1 MARSI
6 GGYVGIGN
14 PVLAPDAPFAA
25 PTSAGPQDAEA
36 SFDFVAPENEGL
48 SSVTLYVIIAITGGA
63 IAAAGTSTSS
73 PISVSGLTNGTAYT
87 FIIFAINGFGVG
99 PGSPVSSAV
108 TPIAGAGR
116 GLSFGGTNNPG
127 TQAVDMI
134 EFCVLSTTGNT
145 SDFGD
150 LSAATYS
157 STGFSSQTR
166 GCMRV
171 ATNNSNAYNN
181 VLEYVTVGST
191 GNTTD
196 FGDISGSGDN
206 IRREDV
212 GCSNNTRGLLSG
224 GRTQNTPTGV
234 NVIDYFTI
242 ASTGD
247 ATDFGDLSAIRFSG
261 FGACASPTRGITSM
275 GGEDNSGTEGSNI
288 IDYVTIASTG
298 NSSDFGDLTTRN
310 DSSYSGAASS
320 STRGVVAG
328 GRWNGSGSDQIEYIT
343 IASTGNSADFGNLV
357 QSMTEESGGAASNN
371 VRAAWFGGV
380 KTSGGI
386 TVDIG
391 YVVIATLGDA
401 LDFGDLNGGGAG
413 AGAPARKRNGA
424 LGSSHGGVQ

>member
-14 PVLAPDAPFAA
+14 PILAPDAPFAA
-25 PTSAGPQDAEA
+25 PTNAGPMDAEA

-63 IAAAGTSTSS
+63 IVAAGTSASS

-134 EFCVLSTTGNT
+134 EFCVLATTGNT

-150 LSAATYS
+150 LSAATYD
-157 STGFSSQTR
+157 STGFSSTTR

-171 ATNNSNAYNN
+171 SSNNTTSYIPT
-181 VLEYVTVGST
+181 LEYVTVATT

-196 FGDISGSGDN
+196 FGDTTLSIN
-206 IRREDV
+206 AQAA
-212 GCSNNTRGLLSG
+212 CSNNTRGLVQG
-224 GRTQNTPTGV
+224 GRTESAPAGN

-242 ASTGD
+242 SSTGD
-247 ATDFGDLSAIRFSG
+247 ATDFGDLSATRLAT
-261 FGACASPTRGITSM
+261 GACASPTRGITSM
-275 GGEDNSGTEGSNI
+275 GGDDNSGTEGSNI
-288 IDYVTIASTG
+288 MDYVTIASTG
-298 NSSDFGDLTTRN
+298 NASDFGDLTTRL

-328 GRWNGSGSDQIEYIT
+328 GRWNGTGTDQIEYIT

-357 QSMTEESGGAASNN
+357 QAMTEESGGAASNN
-371 VRAAWFGGV
+371 IRAAWFGGV

-391 YVVIATLGDA
+391 YTIIATLGDA